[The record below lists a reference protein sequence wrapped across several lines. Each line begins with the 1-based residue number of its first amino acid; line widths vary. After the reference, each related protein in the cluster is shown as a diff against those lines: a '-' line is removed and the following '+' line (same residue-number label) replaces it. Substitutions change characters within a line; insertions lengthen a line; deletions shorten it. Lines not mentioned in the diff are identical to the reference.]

1 MSSNQPLPIINK
13 TMANRIYS
21 VTNEFDTLEEKNI
34 KIILISKIHKTF
46 HLDKAF
52 TLISKPDKLG
62 DADSVRK

>member
-1 MSSNQPLPIINK
+1 
-13 TMANRIYS
+13 MANRIYS